1 MVGSDGGVSER
12 ALALMGDALV
22 RGDSACRDVASDISA
37 VSANAAAAAACAS
50 SVAAAFAA
58 LAVELQGVEG
68 LVALSHARLPGPGL
82 RPPTVAVVVA
92 GFGVLSSV
100 VAS

>member
-1 MVGSDGGVSER
+1 MF
-12 ALALMGDALV
+12 GDAFE
-22 RGDSACRDVASDISA
+22 RGDSVLDVAFGISA
-37 VSANAAAAAACAS
+37 VSANAAAAACAS

-82 RPPTVAVVVA
+82 RPPAVAVVVA